1 MTVDYNYQKK
11 KKKEQKTNHVTWG
24 TLIAKIYS
32 TSIENIN
39 KFLTEVLRYLW
50 DRVIITTCYNQD
62 ERFQQQ
68 LDHGEPVSINIGH
81 KLIIFQCMSFNN
93 YKISSVSL
101 LNWSFF
107 LNDYFEINFVIPVV
121 VSWAYEFQIK
131 KNALQFLHTCAP

>member
-1 MTVDYNYQKK
+1 MNFDLYKWQLTIIIKK
-11 KKKEQKTNHVTWG
+11 KKKNKKQITSLEA
-24 TLIAKIYS
+24 LIAKIYS

-50 DRVIITTCYNQD
+50 DRVIITTCYK
-62 ERFQQQ
+62 
-68 LDHGEPVSINIGH
+68 EPDSINIGH

-107 LNDYFEINFVIPVV
+107 LNDYFEINFVILVV
-121 VSWAYEFQIK
+121 VSWTYEFLIK
-131 KNALQFLHTCAP
+131 KNVLQFLHTCAP

>member
-1 MTVDYNYQKK
+1 MNFDLYKWQLTIIIKK
-11 KKKEQKTNHVTWG
+11 KKNKKQITSLEA
-24 TLIAKIYS
+24 LIAKIYS

-50 DRVIITTCYNQD
+50 DRVIITTCYK
-62 ERFQQQ
+62 
-68 LDHGEPVSINIGH
+68 EPVSINIGH

-121 VSWAYEFQIK
+121 VSWTYEFQIK
-131 KNALQFLHTCAP
+131 KNVLQFLHTCAP